1 MRESTL
7 WFWHIIAGAV
17 VLVLLALH
25 MGIMH
30 LNDMLA
36 AIGLGQHDPVDVA
49 SVFARSQ
56 HAFFMITYI
65 LLLGAA
71 LFHGFYGLR
80 NILFE
85 LTLSRGMEKVVNIAS
100 VMVGGVLFIYGTYVA
115 IAIFLMEVQI

>member
-36 AIGLGQHDPVDVA
+36 ATGLGQHDPVAVA

-56 HAFFMITYI
+56 QAFFMVTYI

-71 LFHGFYGLR
+71 LFHGFYGMR

-85 LTLSRGMEKVVNIAS
+85 LTLPRNAEKLINVAS
-100 VMVGGVLFIYGTYVA
+100 VLAGGFLFIYGTYVA
-115 IAIFLMEVQI
+115 IAIFFMEVQL